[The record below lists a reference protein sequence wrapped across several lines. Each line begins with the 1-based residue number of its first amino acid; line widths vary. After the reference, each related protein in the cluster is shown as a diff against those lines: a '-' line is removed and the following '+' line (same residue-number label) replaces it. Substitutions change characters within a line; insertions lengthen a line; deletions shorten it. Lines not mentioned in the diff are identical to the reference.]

1 MSRNYD
7 LIVIGTGTAAT
18 TVARKVRAAGRSV
31 AVIDFRPFGGTCAL
45 RGCDP
50 KKLMIGGARAVDHA
64 TRMRGKGVTGDVAI
78 DWPDLVGFKRSFTDP
93 VPAKKEQGFAEAGI
107 DSFHGC
113 ARFVAP
119 DAVEVGGEKLE
130 ARNIVIASG
139 AEPVPLGIE
148 GEEHLIDNED
158 FLNME
163 SLPRRILLVGGGYI
177 AAEFSHIAARTGAK
191 VTILQRGKRMLDGFD
206 PDLVGW
212 MMEKFIE
219 LGVDVR
225 TNTEVTRVE
234 KRGDAYFVTAV
245 ADGEQMIME
254 VDLVV
259 HAAGRKPDLE
269 SLDLAVGDI
278 DVRNGR
284 IALNDHLQ
292 SVSNPA
298 VYVAGDATQMGP
310 PLTPVSNHEGKIV
323 TANLLE
329 GNHRKPNYNGVP
341 SVVFTIPPFARVGL
355 SEVEAREKGLSFR
368 VNCDRTPGWFTARQA
383 AETVMG
389 HKVLI
394 EDGSGRIL
402 GAHLIGPHADEVIN
416 VFTLAVR
423 HGLSA
428 DQLTETMFAY
438 PTGASDISSML

>member
-1 MSRNYD
+1 MRKNYD

-18 TVARKVRAAGRSV
+18 TGAFKVRSAGRSV

-50 KKLMIGGARAVDHA
+50 KKMMIGGARAVDHA

-78 DWPDLVGFKRSFTDP
+78 DWPDLLDFKRSFTDP

-107 DSFHGC
+107 DSFHGR

-119 DAVEVGGEKLE
+119 NAVEVGGDRLE

-139 AEPVPLGIE
+139 AEPVTLGIE
-148 GEEHLIDNED
+148 GEEHLIDSEA
-158 FLNME
+158 FLNLE
-163 SLPRRILLVGGGYI
+163 SLPQRILIVGGGYI
-177 AAEFSHIAARTGAK
+177 AAEFSHIAARAGAK
-191 VTILQRGKRMLDGFD
+191 VTILQRGNRILDGFD

-212 MMEKFIE
+212 MMEKFAG

-225 TNTEVTRVE
+225 TDTEVTQVE
-234 KRGDAYFVTAV
+234 KRGDGYFVTAV
-245 ADGEQMIME
+245 AGGAQMIME
-254 VDLVV
+254 TDLVV
-259 HAAGRKPDLE
+259 HAAGRKPDLA
-269 SLDLAVGDI
+269 SLDLAAGGI
-278 DVRNGR
+278 EVRNGR

-298 VYVAGDATQMGP
+298 VCVAGDAAQMGP
-310 PLTPVSNHEGKIV
+310 PLTPVSNHEGKVV

-329 GNHRKPNYNGVP
+329 GNHRKPNYDGVP
-341 SVVFTIPPFARVGL
+341 SVVFTIPPLARVGL
-355 SEVEAREKGLSFR
+355 SEEEARAKGLSFR
-368 VNCDRTPGWFTARQA
+368 VTCDETPGWFNARQA

-394 EDGSGRIL
+394 ENGSGRIL

-416 VFTLAVR
+416 VFAIGVR
-423 HGLSA
+423 HGVSA
-428 DQLTETMFAY
+428 GQLAKTMFAY
-438 PTGASDISSML
+438 STGASDISSML